1 MKIERAYKKLL
12 IENPFYGL
20 FLLGLSKVIDKS
32 VDTACVRKKG
42 INCEIVINPEYWET
56 QDDVQQ
62 MNLLQHEVYHIV
74 FQHIFLWNSFSNK
87 DILGLATDCE
97 VNSYLSNL
105 DDSWITAKLWNLP
118 DKKGTKFY
126 YKNILKQTSSQ
137 SRQQQS
143 QNSQVGSNSNQK
155 ESSNSNTSQDNREL
169 KTKDDHSQWIKDFKE
184 CSDVEKQLIQNQI
197 KSQIKTAAE
206 QTIRMRGTIPAEMK
220 EIVDELFKPKPRIFD
235 WKAYFRRMLGSIY
248 DINIKKTRRKESIRF
263 SGAAGIKHKKK
274 ISILVAVD
282 TSGSVSNQELI
293 DFFSEITYIYKAG
306 ARITILEC
314 DAEITANYEYTGK
327 WTGEVHGRGGTNFQ
341 PVIDYYRKNMKDY
354 AALVYFTD
362 GECFIPEN
370 VPRDTIWVI
379 TSAGDH
385 NKEYPGK
392 TLFIP
397 SKDGY

>member
-1 MKIERAYKKLL
+1 MKIERAYKKML

-32 VDTACVRKKG
+32 VETACVRRRG
-42 INCEIVINPEYWET
+42 INCELVINPEYWET
-56 QDDVQQ
+56 QDDTQQ
-62 MNLLQHEVYHIV
+62 LNLLCHEVYHIV
-74 FQHIFLWNSFSNK
+74 FQHMFLWDSFPNK
-87 DILGLATDCE
+87 EILNLATDTE
-97 VNSYLSNL
+97 VNSYLNNL
-105 DDSWITAKLWNLP
+105 DNSWITAKLWGLP
-118 DKKGTKFY
+118 EKQGTKFY
-126 YKNILKQTSSQ
+126 YENIIKQASSQ
-137 SRQQQS
+137 SQQQP
-143 QNSQVGSNSNQK
+143 QNSQGGNKSNN
-155 ESSNSNTSQDNREL
+155 NFNNNL
-169 KTKDDHSQWIKDFKE
+169 KTKDDHSQWGKGFQE
-184 CSDVEKQLIQNQI
+184 CSDAEKQLIQNQI
-197 KSQIKTAAE
+197 KNQIKTATE
-206 QTIRMRGTIPAEMK
+206 QTIKMRGTIPAELQ
-220 EIVDELFKPKPRIFD
+220 EIIDEILKVKPRIFD

-263 SGAAGIKHKKK
+263 PGAAGIKHKKK

-282 TSGSVSNQELI
+282 TSGSVSNEELK

-327 WTGEVHGRGGTNFQ
+327 WTGKVHGRGGTDFQ
-341 PVIDYYRKNMKDY
+341 PVIDYYRKNIKDY

-362 GECFIPEN
+362 GECYIPNN

-385 NKEYPGK
+385 NKEYPGR

-397 SKDGY
+397 EINKQL